1 MRILKVAACLV
12 SVALLAGCA
21 SKQARYDPNVRNF
34 SSPSNL
40 SNTQQANAVRS
51 FAPVKEARKPK
62 VKFPQTP
69 SSSPLAR
76 PTTGSL
82 AGRTLYVNSVADI
95 RLKPGEV
102 VLTFDD
108 GPVPGKTTAILNT
121 LSNYGVKATF
131 LMVGS
136 MAKSYPRL
144 VNQVQADGHSI
155 GSHTTDHANLAKVSF
170 NSGKSKIRAGEK
182 ALAKSGVDA
191 PFFRFP
197 YLASTTALR
206 QWLAQRGVTVL
217 DVDIDSKD
225 YFKDSADTVVKRT
238 MARVKARG
246 KGIILFHDI
255 HARSV
260 AALPAFLRELK
271 AAGYKVVALKS
282 NRRPSTGSSLQVSAL
297 SEK

>member
-1 MRILKVAACLV
+1 MRIVSIAACLV

-21 SKQARYDPNVRNF
+21 SKQAKVDPNVKSL
-34 SSPSNL
+34 SSPSRL
-40 SNTQQANAVRS
+40 SNTNQANAITS
-51 FAPVKEARKPK
+51 FAPVREANKPK
-62 VKFPQTP
+62 VRFPKTP
-69 SSSPLAR
+69 SSSPLSKPSSGR
-76 PTTGSL
+76 L
-82 AGRTLYVNSVADI
+82 AGRTLYVNSVSDI

-121 LSNYGVKATF
+121 LSNHGVKATF

-136 MAKSYPRL
+136 MANSYPSL
-144 VNQVQADGHSI
+144 VKKVRAQGHSI

-170 NSGKSKIRAGEK
+170 DSAKSKIRSGEK

-206 QWLAQRGVTVL
+206 KWLAQRGVTVL

-225 YFKDSADTVVKRT
+225 YYKDSADTIVKRT

-282 NRRPSTGSSLQVSAL
+282 SRRPSTNSSIVLSSLSQ
-297 SEK
+297 

>member
-1 MRILKVAACLV
+1 MRIVSVAACLV

-21 SKQARYDPNVRNF
+21 SKQAKVDPNVKNL
-34 SSPSNL
+34 SSPSKL
-40 SNTQQANAVRS
+40 SNTKQANAVRS
-51 FAPVKEARKPK
+51 FAPVKETKKPK
-62 VKFPQTP
+62 VKFPETP
-69 SSSPLAR
+69 SSSPLAK
-76 PTTGSL
+76 PSSGKL
-82 AGRTLYVNSVADI
+82 AGRTIYVNSISDI
-95 RLKPGEV
+95 KLKPGEV

-108 GPVPGKTTAILNT
+108 GPVPGKTPAILNT

-136 MAKSYPRL
+136 MANYHPGL
-144 VNQVQADGHSI
+144 VKQVRARGHSI
-155 GSHTTDHANLAKVSF
+155 GSHTFDHANLAKVSF
-170 NSGKSKIRAGEK
+170 ESGKSKIRAGEK
-182 ALAKSGVDA
+182 ALAKSGINA

-197 YLASTTALR
+197 YLASTSALR
-206 QWLAQRGVTVL
+206 KWLAQRGVTVL

-225 YFKDSADTVVKRT
+225 YFKDSADTIVKRT

-282 NRRPSTGSSLQVSAL
+282 NRRPSTGSSLQVSSL
-297 SEK
+297 SE

>member
-1 MRILKVAACLV
+1 MRIVKVAACLV

-21 SKQARYDPNVRNF
+21 SKQAKVDPNVRNL

-40 SNTQQANAVRS
+40 SNTKQANAVRS
-51 FAPVKEARKPK
+51 FAPVREAKKPK
-62 VKFPQTP
+62 VKFPETP
-69 SSSPLAR
+69 SSSPLSK
-76 PTTGSL
+76 PSSGGL
-82 AGRTLYVNSVADI
+82 AGRTIYVNSISDI
-95 RLKPGEV
+95 KLKPGEV

-108 GPVPGKTTAILNT
+108 GPVPGKTPAILNT

-136 MAKSYPRL
+136 MANYHPGL
-144 VNQVQADGHSI
+144 VKQVRARGHSI
-155 GSHTTDHANLAKVSF
+155 GSHTYDHANLAKVSF
-170 NSGKSKIRAGEK
+170 DAGKSKIRAGEK
-182 ALAKSGVDA
+182 ALAKSGINA

-197 YLASTTALR
+197 YLASTSALR
-206 QWLAQRGVTVL
+206 KWLSQRGVTVL

-225 YFKDSADTVVKRT
+225 YFKDSADTIVKRT

-271 AAGYKVVALKS
+271 ASGYKVVALKS

-297 SEK
+297 SE